1 MTEPATWET
10 GPSLPAA
17 MLNHAV
23 TVGSDGT
30 IYAIGGYT
38 PAFAPSTTVYVLAP
52 GASSWETG
60 PSLPAGRQSLAAAT
74 GSDGTIYA
82 IGGNNGGPKADVYTL
97 APGDSSWVAGPSLP
111 QGRHALAAA
120 VGADG
125 TIYAIGGI
133 NPSFSPS
140 AVVYKLAPGAGSWT
154 TAPSLPAA
162 RSSLAAT
169 TDADGTIYAIGDT
182 SATVVYT
189 LADGASS
196 WSTGPSLPTARAGLA
211 AVSKTDGTIYAIG
224 GGNSA
229 SVLTLAPGDS
239 VWGTG
244 PDLPASRNQ
253 AAAGISAGTIFEVGG
268 DSGGLTGQAAV
279 YTLAV
284 DVDTTPPGPVSD
296 LSSPGGIALAWAN
309 PTDTDFAG
317 VMIRRMEGATAPAT
331 ATDGDLVSSVGA
343 AVTSYTDTD
352 VTSGQQYTYA
362 LFAYDGHSNFADP
375 VVITATASGAPLA
388 KTTGQIWPR
397 GKR

>member
-1 MTEPATWET
+1 
-10 GPSLPAA
+10 

-38 PAFAPSTTVYVLAP
+38 PALAPSATVYTLAQ

-60 PSLPAGRQSLAAAT
+60 PSLPAARFSLAAAT

-97 APGDSSWVAGPSLP
+97 APGASEWIAGPSLP
-111 QGRHALAAA
+111 QGRQVLAAA
-120 VGADG
+120 VGSDGTIYAIGGLNTSFQPSAVVYKLTPGAGSWATAPSLPAARSGLTATAGADG
-125 TIYAIGGI
+125 TIYAIGGQ
-133 NPSFSPS
+133 SGD
-140 AVVYKLAPGAGSWT
+140 VYTLTPGASSWTTGVALPDIRSGAGS
-154 TAPSLPAA
+154 
-162 RSSLAAT
+162 AT
-169 TDADGTIYAIGDT
+169 TSDGTIYVIGGSN
-182 SATVVYT
+182 SATV
-189 LADGASS
+189 S
-196 WSTGPSLPTARAGLA
+196 
-211 AVSKTDGTIYAIG
+211 I
-224 GGNSA
+224 
-229 SVLTLAPGDS
+229 LAPGDTS
-239 VWGTG
+239 WTAG
-244 PDLPASRNQ
+244 PDLPAARNQ
-253 AAAGISAGTIFEVGG
+253 AAAAISAGVLFEVGG

-317 VMIRRMEGATAPAT
+317 VMIRRMEGADAPAN

-343 AVTSYTDTD
+343 AVTSYTDTG

-362 LFAYDGHSNFADP
+362 LFAYDGHSNYADP